1 MIYSTKTK
9 KTMSKKSSESG
20 KSAIEKLLAEGT
32 LTLTAESRADI
43 YEKAEALVAAIPA
56 GTKWTRN
63 IVEYNAGI
71 FTQTYNIIKD

>member
-43 YEKAEALVAAIPA
+43 YEQAEALVAAIPA
-56 GTKWTRN
+56 NTKWTRN

>member
-1 MIYSTKTK
+1 
-9 KTMSKKSSESG
+9 MSKKSESG

-43 YEKAEALVAAIPA
+43 YEQAEALVAAIPA
-56 GTKWTRN
+56 NTKWTRN